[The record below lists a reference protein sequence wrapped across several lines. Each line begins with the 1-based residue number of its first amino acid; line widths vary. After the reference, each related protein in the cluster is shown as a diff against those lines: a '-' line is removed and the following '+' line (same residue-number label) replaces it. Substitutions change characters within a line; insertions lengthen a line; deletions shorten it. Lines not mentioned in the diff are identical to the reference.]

1 MSRCARTAALLIS
14 QVGLLRRRVGVSSSS
29 MHESLVKLLVRPM
42 NMVILGSPKLGWS
55 KRFEGGAMSLTSEQA
70 RAVSACVREHAA
82 GLGARITVAIV
93 DGGGHVLVV
102 DRMDGAPPL
111 SARIAPAKAS
121 SVALFHRDG
130 GELVRLQ
137 QAWPAL
143 FAQLDQVAG
152 TPIIA
157 GAGSRLIR
165 RGDVVVGAIA
175 VSGSAPEHDDACA
188 EIGLVSA
195 RSAVSD

>member
-1 MSRCARTAALLIS
+1 MSLTLDEARTAS
-14 QVGLLRRRVGVSSSS
+14 
-29 MHESLVKLLVRPM
+29 
-42 NMVILGSPKLGWS
+42 
-55 KRFEGGAMSLTSEQA
+55 A
-70 RAVSACVREHAA
+70 RAREHAT
-82 GLGARITVAIV
+82 GLGARVTVAIV
-93 DGGGHVLVV
+93 DGGGHLQVL

-130 GELVRLQ
+130 GELGRLQ

-152 TPIIA
+152 TPVIA

-165 RGDVVVGAIA
+165 RGNAVVGAIA
-175 VSGSAPEHDDACA
+175 VSGGMPEQDDECA
-188 EIGLVSA
+188 DAALGLL
-195 RSAVSD
+195 